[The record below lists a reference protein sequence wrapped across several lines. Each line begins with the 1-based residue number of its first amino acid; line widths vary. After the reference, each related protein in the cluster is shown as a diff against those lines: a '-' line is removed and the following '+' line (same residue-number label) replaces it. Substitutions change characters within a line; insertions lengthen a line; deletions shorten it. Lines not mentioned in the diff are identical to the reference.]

1 MGTIELPV
9 RRLILASGL
18 AVAVAIV
25 PSVGYFAGTATPR
38 TYHTIADPSRCT
50 VTKSGGSSSLVCVPG
65 IVPGGIGGAP
75 TQQQLTAK
83 NAQRSHAR

>member
-1 MGTIELPV
+1 M
-9 RRLILASGL
+9 
-18 AVAVAIV
+18 
-25 PSVGYFAGTATPR
+25 
-38 TYHTIADPSRCT
+38 YHTIADPSRCT